1 MQVYLL
7 TAEGIAGSYEGAFR
21 LTPRV
26 LLRNLPRNIIM
37 PMPED
42 PLELRLPNGR
52 LLQAHVASFGV
63 DTWRDA
69 EGNLLIDMDPANPVL
84 SLTITGVELS
94 DILPGTEIWL
104 REPKFQ
110 ASDKPS

>member
-7 TAEGIAGSYEGAFR
+7 TFEGIADSYEGKFR

-26 LLRNLPRNIIM
+26 LLRSLASNIIM
-37 PMPED
+37 PMPDD

-52 LLQAHVASFGV
+52 TLQARVAGFGI
-63 DTWRDA
+63 DAWRDA
-69 EGNLLIDMDPANPVL
+69 EGNFLIDTNPANPEL
-84 SLTITGVELS
+84 SLTVTGVELP

-104 REPKFQ
+104 SEPKFQ
-110 ASDKPS
+110 VGNKPS

>member
-7 TAEGIAGSYEGAFR
+7 TVEGIADANEGRFR

-26 LLRNLPRNIIM
+26 LLRNLPNTIII

-42 PLELRLPNGR
+42 PLELRLPDER
-52 LLQAHVASFGV
+52 LLQARVASFGI
-63 DTWRDA
+63 DAWRDA
-69 EGNLLIDMDPANPVL
+69 EGNLLIDTDPANPEL
-84 SLTITGVELS
+84 SLTITGIEWS

-104 REPKFQ
+104 LEPKFH
-110 ASDKPS
+110 AGGKPS